1 VTETDPRTEP
11 APADLLEIAAHDA
24 IQPLHSIKLQLDL
37 LARKLQKGE
46 ISTEAVLE
54 TLLIMSRR
62 TSTLAAQLR
71 SAIQA
76 RRDGSSAY
84 VVHVTRCDFTAIIN
98 GVIKQF
104 DPGERERIILTGHE
118 RVLEGYWDGDRIA
131 QVIRE
136 LVENAFKYSPEGSQV
151 RIEIESNGEVA
162 LTVQDCGV
170 GLTLSELQNLFRP
183 SYRSERVV
191 EVAGTGLGLYASRVI
206 VEAHGG
212 RIWAESRGAGQG
224 SAFHIVLPR

>member
-1 VTETDPRTEP
+1 MSAADITDVLTEP
-11 APADLLEIAAHDA
+11 IALPPG
-24 IQPLHSIKLQLDL
+24 PLITV
-37 LARKLQKGE
+37 AGP
-46 ISTEAVLE
+46 
-54 TLLIMSRR
+54 
-62 TSTLAAQLR
+62 
-71 SAIQA
+71 QA
-76 RRDGSSAY
+76 E
-84 VVHVTRCDFTAIIN
+84 
-98 GVIKQF
+98 
-104 DPGERERIILTGHE
+104 P
-118 RVLEGYWDGDRIA
+118 
-131 QVIRE
+131 
-136 LVENAFKYSPEGSQV
+136 PQV